1 MKTELNEFPTGDKTV
16 LQMIESGTF
25 DAVLAE
31 TLLSG
36 VDLNAPICDLSGYS
50 TTYLRKAV
58 DYNDLPAVAFLLAH
72 GADPNLHLPEL
83 FDDCALFQL
92 QFLYPEHDPQ
102 TRYEISK
109 LFFRYGAD
117 PNIKIDGDY
126 LYDDVVFDVY
136 NEPPSDDDAWEY
148 LLRFY
153 KLLVVF
159 GGGSEDGIYGKPRLK
174 NVDPSKVDEYGIRFS
189 RHEDGYH
196 ICGFLVDA
204 NENVIGEL

>member
-126 LYDDVVFDVY
+126 LYMTTLFSTFTTSRRVTMTH
-136 NEPPSDDDAWEY
+136 
-148 LLRFY
+148 
-153 KLLVVF
+153 
-159 GGGSEDGIYGKPRLK
+159 GSI
-174 NVDPSKVDEYGIRFS
+174 FS
-189 RHEDGYH
+189 SFISCWSCSAAARRMGYTESR
-196 ICGFLVDA
+196 A
-204 NENVIGEL
+204 